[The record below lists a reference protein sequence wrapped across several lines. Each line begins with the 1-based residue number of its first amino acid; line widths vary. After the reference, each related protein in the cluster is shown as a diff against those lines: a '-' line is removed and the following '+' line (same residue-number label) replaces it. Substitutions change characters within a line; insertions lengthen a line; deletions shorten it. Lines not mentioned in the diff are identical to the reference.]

1 MLDVMQ
7 AAQDFFVAALASP
20 AGAEARATLS
30 SGVTTKKPNAR
41 LAWGSPGGLGEP
53 GAPFDGPRA
62 SPLNLLREMGL
73 AKVRQQ
79 GDGAYDAFRNRLMF
93 PIRDAQGRVVAFGGR
108 IVDPEDN
115 PKYLNSPE
123 HPLFFQAQT
132 ALRLRRGRKAHR
144 E

>member
-1 MLDVMQ
+1 MGNIRR
-7 AAQDFFVAALASP
+7 FRNASYAP
-20 AGAEARATLS
+20 
-30 SGVTTKKPNAR
+30 
-41 LAWGSPGGLGEP
+41 SPCC
-53 GAPFDGPRA
+53 RT
-62 SPLNLLREMGL
+62 L

-123 HPLFFQAQT
+123 HPLFFKGKLLYGFDVAT
-132 ALRLRRGRKAHR
+132 SKP
-144 E
+144 